1 MTPPL
6 SSTTISSA
14 STMVSADHIDGNSKD
29 NNQAL
34 DQWITKVI
42 QKIEDPDDPDFGR
55 HKEKKYNNR
64 KLTKDM
70 MSEVG
75 PPPKKR
81 QRLET
86 VMQPPPVLLEVT
98 PLTSNGKVPQRS
110 TSGAAGYDLHSAED
124 KDIVSGARDC
134 LSLAYVS

>member
-1 MTPPL
+1 MH
-6 SSTTISSA
+6 
-14 STMVSADHIDGNSKD
+14 DHIDGNSKD

-42 QKIEDPDDPDFGR
+42 QKIKDPDDPDFGC
-55 HKEKKYNNR
+55 HKDKKYNNR
-64 KLTKDM
+64 KLTKEM

-86 VMQPPPVLLEVT
+86 VMQPPPELLEVT
-98 PLTSNGKVPQRS
+98 PLTSNGKLPQRS
-110 TSGAAGYDLHSAED
+110 TAGAAGYDLHTAED
-124 KDIVSGARDC
+124 KDIPP
-134 LSLAYVS
+134 LSRELISTDIAIIV